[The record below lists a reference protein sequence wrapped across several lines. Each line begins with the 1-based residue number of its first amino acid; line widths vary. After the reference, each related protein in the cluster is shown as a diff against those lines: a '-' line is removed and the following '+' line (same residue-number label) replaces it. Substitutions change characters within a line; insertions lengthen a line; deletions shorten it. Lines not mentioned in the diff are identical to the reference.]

1 MSTNN
6 LGYADEKAPEVEVL
20 EVPAT
25 LTYKKQRPSF
35 AHRLLKVIIVLFGG
49 LLVVDLL
56 SHGPALG
63 QISRG
68 CHGLRHRHRMNGWD
82 DGHQHPFPPIDK
94 WKPFEGTTH
103 FEFEP
108 KVASGFTVR
117 GTKAFGKVVFETS
130 KLSEKVVIDLDIKTS
145 KKDKNNDVSVEED
158 NGYLTIHTPDTG
170 KLETYVSAKIQ
181 LPSNIIGTYGIPKF
195 EVDVPRHMVDFS
207 GLPES
212 LEIGEFTVRVA
223 KGFVKSGP
231 VHTNMT
237 TISVADGALRGSLT
251 HARKHTDVNVVKG
264 NATIDIPRIS
274 SGNEGSTTIHLGNG
288 HLNGTL
294 SIYNSTSIDVA
305 RGSIWINVD
314 FKDAEPRAQFTT
326 RIASGDSRVYVNSI
340 AEERLFHSNHNTV
353 AGDQLITYP
362 SNFQG
367 TIDAR
372 GIAGNIKLAGEE
384 LNVEKVIG
392 GMVGTKGDPNRNYM
406 SVKSVKGALDI
417 LVGDEDKAERQNHV

>member
-417 LVGDEDKAERQNHV
+417 LVGDEDKA